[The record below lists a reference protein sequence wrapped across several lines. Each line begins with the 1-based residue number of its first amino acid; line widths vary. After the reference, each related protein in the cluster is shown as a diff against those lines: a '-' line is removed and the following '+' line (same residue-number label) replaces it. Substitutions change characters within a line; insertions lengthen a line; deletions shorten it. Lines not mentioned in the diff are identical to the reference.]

1 MATILA
7 PRVICS
13 MAVDPSGRP
22 CAGEAKPVMLCAW
35 KANEN
40 LCDSRPVCCT
50 RRRKDRMSDFF
61 APVCGAVGGAD
72 RSPRKMACI
81 VVKSSLL

>member
-61 APVCGAVGGAD
+61 VAPGVAPSAEPTA
-72 RSPRKMACI
+72 PRERWL
-81 VVKSSLL
+81 VLW